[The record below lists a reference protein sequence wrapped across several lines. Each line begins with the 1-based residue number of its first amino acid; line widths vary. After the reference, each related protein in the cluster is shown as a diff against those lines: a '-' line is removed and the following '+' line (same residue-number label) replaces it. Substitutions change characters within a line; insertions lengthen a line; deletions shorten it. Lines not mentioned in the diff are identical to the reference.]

1 MLDKLRNLVIITP
14 MQIDKEKNRQ
24 TAEFIRERREKLRL
38 TQQQLG
44 DYIGVPRYNIA
55 KYESGATRP
64 PGDVVLKIAELTQG
78 L

>member
-1 MLDKLRNLVIITP
+1 MLDKRRNLVIIPT
-14 MQIDKEKNRQ
+14 MLNKIKNQQ
-24 TAEFIRERREKLRL
+24 TAEFIKERREKLRM

-55 KYESGATRP
+55 KYESGATKP
-64 PGDVVLKIAELTQG
+64 PGDVVLKIAYLTQG